1 MVSGHL
7 QQKKGNWYIILN
19 LHDETG
25 KRAPKWIATHLTV
38 QGNKR
43 RAEEM
48 LLQARQQY
56 TDIYGQHLLFHI
68 SNHPFIKFPG
78 GVLMK
83 NPTLILTE
91 QRQSNDKSPISTII
105 QQAITVWLTKELS
118 K

>member
-1 MVSGHL
+1 MWAKSPPTSFISLYQTSLLSAIHT
-7 QQKKGNWYIILN
+7 IILAN
-19 LHDETG
+19 YHQY
-25 KRAPKWIATHLTV
+25 KRTQKA
-38 QGNKR
+38 
-43 RAEEM
+43 
-48 LLQARQQY
+48 
-56 TDIYGQHLLFHI
+56 DGQHLLFHI